1 MAITLHTL
9 KYNPTEEASLAAVRE
24 KILTA
29 AREAEEAGRHD
40 KLEVVLPAMRHV
52 ITEPLVLS
60 VKENPELA
68 HLDVTVRGAYAGQA
82 EITSLVR
89 VDSRKFEQPEGKEY
103 FTFQFEKEKGK
114 GYPRFRELFLNFRR
128 IPVAT
133 SPVWRNLD
141 PLTDEERQG
150 NNLRP
155 GFWAPMDVAEKVAS
169 EPLGSTELVMY
180 IEWVFASLHVTGV
193 DLTKT
198 KTVGDATYAL
208 VTVKED
214 ELYEFS
220 TKFARHLNIGNREA
234 FFRNAPAFLETNTFA
249 YDFTRGKL
257 YLNAANPEYMWCH
270 AIEYPALE
278 TLFSLDGIENFTV
291 EGLRFT
297 GTTCKYGCTRAYWC
311 NQANTIRTEPYGRV
325 LAAGLLAKDAR
336 NLTVKGCTFRALG
349 TNGIQLIDKSVR
361 TCICNSVFE
370 DVGMSGI
377 AIGNPRHEWDE
388 QNRNY
393 NVRIE
398 NNHLKNIAFDY
409 PAAPAIYVALVDG
422 IKILHNTV
430 DTCAYSAISVG
441 WNWIPAKWEPGEAVN
456 IRNAE
461 IAYNYFH
468 NFMELLRDGGPIY
481 VVGGNANK
489 DTVSER
495 FNRMHHNYA
504 ALDFFS
510 PHGKYGYYCDGSSS
524 NWDVSDS
531 VVINVG
537 GCPIYSQQHEGAL
550 SYHNHFQRIYSNT
563 PHGPWVQAPYRDIA
577 TVDYYL
583 VEEGAEELLRRYPE
597 AQAIRDA
604 AGAKLNL

>member
-1 MAITLHTL
+1 MSISFEHMECH
-9 KYNPTEEASLAAVRE
+9 KSEVGSLSAVRDA
-24 KILTA
+24 ILRA
-29 AREAEEAGRHD
+29 AKAAEEAGRHD
-40 KLEVVLPAMRHV
+40 Q
-52 ITEPLVLS
+52 LVFRLSDGKYPIRETFSLS
-60 VKENPELA
+60 VKENPELS
-68 HLDVTVRGAYAGQA
+68 HVDITLKGCGAS
-82 EITSLVR
+82 EITSLVSLPGR
-89 VDSRKFEQPEGKEY
+89 AFVFPEGKNYSTYEFPRDGGEY
-103 FTFQFEKEKGK
+103 
-114 GYPRFRELFLNFRR
+114 PLFRELFLNYKR
-128 IPVAT
+128 IPMSK
-133 SPVWRNLD
+133 SPMWINPD
-141 PLTDEERQG
+141 PLTDDERNG
-150 NNLRP
+150 NLRE
-155 GFWAPMDVAEKVAS
+155 GFFVPYEIAEKLAS
-169 EPLGSTELVMY
+169 DDIASTELVIY

-208 VTVKED
+208 VTVRED

-257 YLNAANPEYMWCH
+257 YLNAASPEYTWCH

-297 GTTCKYGCTRAYWC
+297 GTTCRYGCTRAYWC
-311 NQANTIRTEPYGRV
+311 SQANTIRTEPYGRV

-349 TNGIQLIDKSVR
+349 TNGVQLIDKSVR
-361 TCICNSVFE
+361 TRICNSVFE

-510 PHGKYGYYCDGSSS
+510 PHGKYGYYLDGSSS
-524 NWDVSDS
+524 NWEVSDS

-537 GCPIYSQQHEGAL
+537 GCPIFSQKYEGAL
-550 SYHNHFQRIYSNT
+550 SYHNRFQRIYSNT